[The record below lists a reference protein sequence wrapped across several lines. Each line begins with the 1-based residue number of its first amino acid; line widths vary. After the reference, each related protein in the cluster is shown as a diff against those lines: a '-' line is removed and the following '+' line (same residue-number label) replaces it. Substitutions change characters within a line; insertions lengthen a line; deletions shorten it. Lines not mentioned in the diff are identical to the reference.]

1 MNDQIIH
8 IGTSLIQ
15 HGPCNDRIYLMNL
28 MPEETEQVI
37 PAIDALAEEHGYSKL
52 FAKVPDAAKDR
63 FSEAGYS
70 VEAHIPQM
78 YRGRED
84 GWFLARYPDPDRANA
99 GEDAAAIRDV
109 LKVAR
114 DTTAD
119 RTACTI
125 PDGYHITEAAP
136 DDAPALA
143 ALYQEVFASYPFPI
157 HDPAY
162 LRETMAD
169 NVRYFLIMAG
179 DHVVAASS
187 AEVDPIGQNAEMTDF
202 ATHPDVRG
210 RGLCPVLLQHMEEE
224 MRRTGI
230 CTAYT
235 IARAAFY
242 PITVTFARAGYRFG
256 GTLIN
261 NTQICGH
268 FESMNVWYR
277 SLTE

>member
-1 MNDQIIH
+1 MNDHITR

-15 HGPCNDRIYLMNL
+15 HGPCNDRIYLMKL
-28 MPEETEQVI
+28 TPEETDLVI
-37 PAIDALAEEHGYSKL
+37 PAVDALAEEHGYSKI
-52 FAKVPDAAKDR
+52 FAKVPNAAKDL
-63 FSEAGYS
+63 FNEAGYS
-70 VEAHIPQM
+70 IEAHIPRM
-78 YRGRED
+78 YSGRED
-84 GWFLARYPDPDRANA
+84 GWFLARYPDQDRADP

-109 LKVAR
+109 LEAAQETKPDAA
-114 DTTAD
+114 T
-119 RTACTI
+119 CTI
-125 PDGYHITEAAP
+125 PDGYRIGEATP
-136 DDAPALA
+136 GDATALA

-162 LRETMAD
+162 LRKTMDD
-169 NVRYFLIMAG
+169 NVRYFLIMDG
-179 DHVVAASS
+179 DRVVAASS
-187 AEVDPIGQNAEMTDF
+187 AEVDPVSRNAEMTDF

-210 RGLCPVLLQHMEEE
+210 RGLCPVLLRHMEKE
-224 MRRTGI
+224 MLRAGI
-230 CTAYT
+230 CTVYT